1 MVRKTLSL
9 SSLYLTL
16 LLTGCSTTRVT
27 LPPRSAT
34 EQMLVSE
41 AAEAAAIAIHL
52 KIPPKTKAFL
62 DTTNFEGLDA
72 KYAVSAI
79 KQSLLEQGN
88 AIIDTRTDADVII
101 EVRAGA
107 LSIDS
112 ISQTIGV
119 PGIDLSPVSIPLHSD
134 GVKIGTRA
142 KTIGVAKFSL
152 FAYDRKTGKLM
163 CVVAQVVGMS
173 HRTANAATIMTW
185 TNVRGT
191 Q

>member
-1 MVRKTLSL
+1 VRLSLSL
-9 SSLYLTL
+9 SSLYLAFM
-16 LLTGCSTTRVT
+16 LTGCSTTRVT

-41 AAEAAAIAIHL
+41 AAETAAIAIHL
-52 KIPPKTKAFL
+52 VLPRNSKAFL

-79 KQSLLEQGN
+79 KQSLLQQGN
-88 AIIDTRTDADVII
+88 AIIDTRTDADVIV

-112 ISQTIGV
+112 ISQTVGV
-119 PGIDLSPVSIPLHSD
+119 PGIDLSPISVPLQTE
-134 GVKIGTRA
+134 GVKIGTRS
-142 KTIGVAKFSL
+142 KTMGVAKFSL
-152 FAYDRKTGKLM
+152 FAYNRKTGKLM
-163 CVVAQVVGMS
+163 SVVAQVVGMS
-173 HRTANAATIMTW
+173 RRTTNAATIMTW